1 MDIGKENE
9 TEEAK
14 KFKKTKLTWD
24 DYMDYLIEAINESN
38 FMKRSETRR
47 FGVTFNIKSNT

>member
-1 MDIGKENE
+1 MGGYIMDIGKENE

-24 DYMDYLIEAINESN
+24 DYMDYLIEAIN
-38 FMKRSETRR
+38 
-47 FGVTFNIKSNT
+47 